1 MNARETRGGIGAVSG
16 AFVFLLLGTFA
27 LLSTLMV
34 LLSAQMYRATVRQ
47 TDAHNAQRLPGSY
60 LLNAV
65 HGADRAGGVEVFRLG
80 DRDVLILND
89 LSDDEGYQTQLYCY
103 DGYLCERYAD
113 AQEPFEPEYGEPV
126 CALAGFEPA
135 LQGNLLR
142 LRLTDAVGGER
153 TLHVRLRCQPGGE
166 EAGE

>member
-1 MNARETRGGIGAVSG
+1 MNERKTRGGTGAVSG

-34 LLSAQMYRATVRQ
+34 LLSAQMYRATVAQ
-47 TDAHNAQRLPGSY
+47 TEAHGRSRLPGSY

-65 HGADRAGGVEVFRLG
+65 HGADRAGAVEVLRLDG
-80 DRDVLILND
+80 VDVLALND
-89 LSDDEGYQTQLYCY
+89 LSDGEGYQTQMYCY
-103 DGYLCERYAD
+103 NGYLRERYAG

-126 CALAGFEPA
+126 CELAGFTPA
-135 LQGNLLR
+135 WHGDLLEM
-142 LRLTDAVGGER
+142 RLTDAGGTEQ
-153 TLHVRLRCQPGGE
+153 TLRVHLRCAREKE

>member
-1 MNARETRGGIGAVSG
+1 MNAKETRGGIGAVSG

-47 TDAHNAQRLPGSY
+47 TETHNSQRLPGSY

-65 HGADRAGGVEVFRLG
+65 HGADRAGAVEVLRLG
-80 DRDVLILND
+80 DVDVLALND
-89 LSDDEGYQTQLYCY
+89 LSDDEGYQTQMYCY
-103 DGYLCERYAD
+103 GGYLRERYAD

-126 CALAGFEPA
+126 CALAGFTPA
-135 LQGNLLR
+135 LHGDLLQ
-142 LRLTDAVGGER
+142 LRLTDEGGVER
-153 TLHVRLRCQPGGE
+153 TLHVRLRCPPGGE
-166 EAGE
+166 EARE